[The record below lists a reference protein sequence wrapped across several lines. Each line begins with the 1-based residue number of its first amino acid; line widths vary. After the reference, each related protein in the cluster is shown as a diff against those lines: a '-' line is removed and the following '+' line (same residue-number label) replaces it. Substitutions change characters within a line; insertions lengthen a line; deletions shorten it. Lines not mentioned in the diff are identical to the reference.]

1 MAIRTETHDRTL
13 VVTIDRPEARNAVD
27 QVTATE
33 LYETFRSFDVDDTLD
48 VAILTGADGNFCS
61 GADLKAV
68 AEGRGNRI
76 EDQPAEEI
84 LGSQGPMGPTRLA
97 LSKPVI
103 AAVEGYAVAGGLE
116 LAVWCDLRVM
126 ARDATFG
133 VYCRRF
139 GVPLVDGGAVRLPR
153 LIGHSVAT
161 DLILTGR
168 SVASDEALAI
178 GLANRVV
185 EPGEALAASLELAAE
200 IGAFPQTCLR
210 NDRAASIEQWSLRI
224 EDALRVE
231 TLRGLETIEAP
242 DTVEG
247 AMRFLSGDY

>member
-1 MAIRTETHDRTL
+1 MAILTETHDRTL
-13 VVTIDRPEARNAVD
+13 VVTIDRPQARNAVD
-27 QVTATE
+27 QPTAQ
-33 LYETFRSFDVDDTLD
+33 LLFDTFVGFDADDSLD
-48 VAILTGADGNFCS
+48 VAILTGADDNFCS

-68 AEGRGNRI
+68 ADGRGNRI
-76 EDQPAEEI
+76 DLQEPDQTV
-84 LGSQGPMGPTRLA
+84 GSQGPMGPTRLV

-116 LAVWCDLRVM
+116 LALWCDLRVM
-126 ARDATFG
+126 ASDATFG

-139 GVPLVDGGAVRLPR
+139 GVPLVDGGSVRLPR

-168 SVASDEALAI
+168 SVESEEALAI

-185 EPGEALAASLELAAE
+185 EPRQALAASLALAAE
-200 IGAFPQTCLR
+200 IGAFPQTCVR
-210 NDRAASIEQWSLRI
+210 NDRAVSIEQWSKSLDEALRI
-224 EDALRVE
+224 E
-231 TLRGLETIEAP
+231 TLRGLETVESAE
-242 DTVEG
+242 TVEG